1 MLPPLTA
8 DSWLDSVRN
17 ALRELVRAGR
27 RQRHMIEK
35 VFGLTGQVRRIN
47 CPVRS
52 EPGIDHF
59 VAGGIHVDDQIV
71 LSADGFV
78 QDALT
83 ILQRQVGHDQR
94 GLLGDKQ
101 FYAQRISASSKQLQI
116 CAAKIDVLTVP

>member
-1 MLPPLTA
+1 MVPPLMA
-8 DSWLDSVRN
+8 DSWLDGVRN
-17 ALRELVRAGR
+17 ALRELIRAGR
-27 RQRHMIEK
+27 CQMHMIEK

-47 CPVRS
+47 YPVRS

-83 ILQRQVGHDQR
+83 ILRRQVGHDQR

-101 FYAQRISASSKQLQI
+101 IYTQHIGASSKQLQV
-116 CAAKIDVLTVP
+116 CAEKIDVLTVP